1 MDTMDNNDNI
11 KNPLNQVNSEFNNNN
26 NSIYNNIYNGKIIDE
41 LVIVVSDELKLSQ
54 AVARKTREL
63 GVYSEVLIYG
73 NGLNEADTLAK
84 INQIAD
90 ELKSKNP
97 AGIIFINELSNKTD
111 NLLLNEISKFN
122 KPILQIKETDEEI
135 LKDFLFN
142 KCKLSGGW
150 NVKTFIEK
158 SVLDIKNKVGD
169 KKVLCGLSGG
179 VDSSVTAVLV
189 NRAVGK
195 QLSCIFVDHGL
206 LRKYEAEQVEN
217 IFKTQFDINLIK
229 VNAQD
234 RFLDKLSG
242 IRDPEKKRKIIGEEF
257 IRVFEEEA
265 KRIGEIDFLAQGT
278 IYPDVIESGIDKSS
292 VVKSHHNVGGLPEKI
307 GFKGLIEPL
316 KYLFKDE
323 VIMVGR
329 ELGIPESIILRQP
342 FPGPGLAVRV
352 IGEVNKEKLDILR
365 DADFIFREEIEKA
378 GLNKELSQYF
388 AVLTDVRSVGV
399 RNGIR
404 TYDYTIALRAIKTN
418 DFMTVDWVRLP
429 YDVLAETVY
438 RIVNEVDHINRV
450 VYDIT
455 PKPPATVEWE

>member
-11 KNPLNQVNSEFNNNN
+11 KNPLNQVNSEFNNN
-26 NSIYNNIYNGKIIDE
+26 NNIYNGKIIDE

-63 GVYSEVLIYG
+63 GVYSEVLIYR

-292 VVKSHHNVGGLPEKI
+292 VVKRHHNVGGLPEKI

>member
-11 KNPLNQVNSEFNNNN
+11 KNPLNQVNSEFNN
-26 NSIYNNIYNGKIIDE
+26 NNIYNGKIIDE

>member
-11 KNPLNQVNSEFNNNN
+11 KNPLNQVNSEFNNN
-26 NSIYNNIYNGKIIDE
+26 NNIYNGKIIDE

>member
-26 NSIYNNIYNGKIIDE
+26 NNIYNGKIIDE

-63 GVYSEVLIYG
+63 GVYSEVLIYR

>member
-11 KNPLNQVNSEFNNNN
+11 KNPLNQVNSEFNNN

-97 AGIIFINELSNKTD
+97 AGIIFISELSNRTD

>member
-11 KNPLNQVNSEFNNNN
+11 KNPLNQVNSEFNNN